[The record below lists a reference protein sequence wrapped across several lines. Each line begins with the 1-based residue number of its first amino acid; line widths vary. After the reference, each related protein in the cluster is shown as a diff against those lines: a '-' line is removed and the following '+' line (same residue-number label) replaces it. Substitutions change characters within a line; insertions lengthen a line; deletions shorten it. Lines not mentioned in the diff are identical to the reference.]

1 LIYKND
7 RLILLYSRSSNL
19 TQVNTILREQIDQAR
34 LTNQK
39 LTEDLR
45 RLTTELQQVRDELAK
60 KAKNWKE
67 EERVSSV
74 IRIFYI

>member
-1 LIYKND
+1 M
-7 RLILLYSRSSNL
+7 YSRSSNL
-19 TQVNTILREQIDQAR
+19 TQVNTILRDQIDQAH

-45 RLTTELQQVRDELAK
+45 RLTIELQQVRDELTK
-60 KAKNWKE
+60 KTKNWKE